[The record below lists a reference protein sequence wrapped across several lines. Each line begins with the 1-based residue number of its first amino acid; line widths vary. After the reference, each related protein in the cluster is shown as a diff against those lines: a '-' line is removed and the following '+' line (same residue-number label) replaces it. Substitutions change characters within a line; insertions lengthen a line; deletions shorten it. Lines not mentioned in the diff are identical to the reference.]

1 MLIIQ
6 VLQGPVFFLK
16 FSDFAA
22 SLLCVFSHSQQTLHM
37 FECIGEFMLP
47 HLHVA
52 QRKMR
57 CGIAFC
63 IFLLGGGATVIWLGS
78 VKFMRKIEIYFDP
91 G

>member
-1 MLIIQ
+1 
-6 VLQGPVFFLK
+6 
-16 FSDFAA
+16 
-22 SLLCVFSHSQQTLHM
+22 M
-37 FECIGEFMLP
+37 FECISEFMLP

-78 VKFMRKIEIYFDP
+78 VKFMRKIKIYFDP